1 MFTTEGSTIFAI
13 CENVLDSSTGL
24 GMVKGVAPGATVES
38 LAAFTPEL
46 TKVPITMPI
55 DSVKRISVNESN
67 FCVRNFL
74 MKLMDLLHSSAELQ
88 AGNIIAPRVQ
98 SCYFDGCNLRFNGF
112 NSTKR
117 TPPRMR
123 AAPTAARRERPSP
136 IIQYDVS

>member
-1 MFTTEGSTIFAI
+1 
-13 CENVLDSSTGL
+13 
-24 GMVKGVAPGATVES
+24 MVRGVAPGATAES

-46 TKVPITMPI
+46 IKVPITMPI

-67 FCVRNFL
+67 FCVRNLL
-74 MKLMDLLHSSAELQ
+74 MKLMDLVNSSGELQ
-88 AGNIIAPRVQ
+88 PGNIIAPLPQ
-98 SCYFDGCNLRFNGF
+98 SCYFDGCNHGFNGF

-136 IIQYDVS
+136 TI